1 MRLIYTL
8 RLIASNDI
16 TYWATPA
23 GMWSLAE
30 FCTLILCGCLPTL
43 PPFVKF
49 LTGKHEVSSKLS
61 YGSAPNS
68 RQPIPPFSTSRGS
81 NKSPYSWN
89 DTTLDRE
96 MGPYIPLDERTRVVG
111 ASSGEGK
118 DNESLSNLRHEARG
132 RQSVIYKT
140 VEIETKSVIDR

>member
-8 RLIASNDI
+8 RLINSNDI

-30 FCTLILCGCLPTL
+30 FCTVILCGCFPTF
-43 PPFVKF
+43 PPLLKF
-49 LTGKHEVSSKLS
+49 LTGRNKGLSKHS

-68 RQPIPPFSTSRGS
+68 RQPIPPFSPSRGS

-89 DTTLDRE
+89 DTTLDKE
-96 MGPYIPLDERTRVVG
+96 MGPYIPLDERTTVVG
-111 ASSGEGK
+111 ASGGEGK
-118 DNESLSNLRHEARG
+118 DNESLSNLRHETRG

-140 VEIETKSVIDR
+140 VEIETKSVNDS